1 MTQATP
7 RWGVG
12 NMPRRLAAWV
22 ARLQRLLSDRM
33 FAEGDAFAREQG
45 WESTKST
52 GRFGFGTRIY
62 RDPRF
67 GLRPTARQGE
77 ECAGWRSDARSG

>member
-45 WESTKST
+45 WQITTST
-52 GRFGFGTRIY
+52 GRFGFGARIY

-67 GLRPTARQGE
+67 GQRAAARRGE
-77 ECAGWRSDARSG
+77 ESTGWRSDARSG